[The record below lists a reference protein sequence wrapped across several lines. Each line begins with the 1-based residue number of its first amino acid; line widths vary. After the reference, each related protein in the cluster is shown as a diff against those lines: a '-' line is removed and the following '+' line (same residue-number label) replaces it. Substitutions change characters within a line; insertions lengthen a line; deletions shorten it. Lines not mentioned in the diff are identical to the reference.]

1 VEGRS
6 ATLLDLGALL
16 GSLLDTLGEES
27 LVLDLGLL
35 GVLGTALLQV
45 QDVALALEDN
55 GGDKTLD
62 LGGLG
67 VGLLLG
73 VLGLD
78 LAANDELADII
89 ILGQVEELAD
99 VVGTLGSEALGD
111 GGVGK
116 TGKVLLTL
124 LDNGD
129 GEDRHVGGDD
139 ASADGLALAL
149 TGAAGAVARVTLGQQ
164 EADTGGEEDSLL
176 HGETLLVVTSGDA
189 EDVTLE
195 LVTERVDGNLSG
207 DALVVKDASLAL
219 IIEIDGLLTP
229 LSPSVSDPSVPTTSA
244 SSST

>member
-1 VEGRS
+1 MFLSPHVSKDPKCCIAQFS
-6 ATLLDLGALL
+6 ARRCQKRVTY
-16 GSLLDTLGEES
+16 
-27 LVLDLGLL
+27 
-35 GVLGTALLQV
+35 
-45 QDVALALEDN
+45 
-55 GGDKTLD
+55 
-62 LGGLG
+62 
-67 VGLLLG
+67 
-73 VLGLD
+73 
-78 LAANDELADII
+78 
-89 ILGQVEELAD
+89 EELAD

-124 LDNGD
+124 LDDGD

-207 DALVVKDASLAL
+207 DALVVKDATMFVVFCSMRRV
-219 IIEIDGLLTP
+219 GL
-229 LSPSVSDPSVPTTSA
+229 VSDVERSKVSA
-244 SSST
+244 LEKE